1 MGIGRV
7 LMRLLKER
15 GTNVHEIASKAGI
28 KPSTLYSIIQRD
40 SMSANVRDLWRL
52 THMLD
57 ITLDYF
63 YELVQIDNGDFEP
76 DMFDDEY
83 AQAVKQP
90 RGNLVQPD
98 ELPESCSSVDQSD
111 LDFLR
116 NDCDYYQVVDDSML
130 PDYSPGDIVTVVPG
144 RLPDLG
150 EDGVFVRDGK
160 AVLRRRV
167 SGALL
172 ALDPHVEPMAYPTKK
187 PFEGYGTVVG
197 RSRLRY

>member
-1 MGIGRV
+1 MGIGKV
-7 LMRLLKER
+7 LVRLLKER

-63 YELVQIDNGDFEP
+63 YELVQKDNGDFDE

-83 AQAVKQP
+83 AQAVK
-90 RGNLVQPD
+90 RNDGNLSAAD
-98 ELPESCSSVDQSD
+98 DLFESCSEVDQED

-116 NDCDYYQVVDDSML
+116 NDCDYYQVDDESMM
-130 PDYSPGDIVTVVPG
+130 PDYAPGDIIAVLPG
-144 RLPDLG
+144 ELPDLG
-150 EDGVFVRDGK
+150 EDGVFIRDGK
-160 AVLRRRV
+160 IMLRRRV

-172 ALDPHVEPMAYPTKK
+172 ALDPHVEPLAYPTKR
-187 PFEGYGTVVG
+187 PFEAYGTVVG